1 MYIHT
6 FMVVVHVSVFIWG
19 HESWD
24 FLKTFGLLKRFIDQ
38 SEISDN
44 VVHVSE
50 SNCEE
55 VVMK

>member
-1 MYIHT
+1 
-6 FMVVVHVSVFIWG
+6 MVAVHVSDFIWR
-19 HESWD
+19 HKSWD

-38 SEISDN
+38 SEISEN

-50 SNCEE
+50 SNGEE